1 MFGNEFKSWSVFLNF
16 SYPIGTSS
24 ADAGLAQARLQRQQQ
39 NTNLEELEMQV
50 VAAVRDAGRRVNTTL
65 QRVTSTQKARQLAEQ
80 RLQAEEKRLAVG
92 LSDTFRQV
100 QAQRDLS
107 NARLAELNAV
117 ISYNLAL
124 IDFEAVQ
131 LVPVR

>member
-1 MFGNEFKSWSVFLNF
+1 
-16 SYPIGTSS
+16 
-24 ADAGLAQARLQRQQQ
+24 
-39 NTNLEELEMQV
+39 
-50 VAAVRDAGRRVNTTL
+50 
-65 QRVTSTQKARQLAEQ
+65 VTSTQKARQLAEQ

-107 NARLAELNAV
+107 AARLAELNAI
-117 ISYNLAL
+117 ISYNRAL